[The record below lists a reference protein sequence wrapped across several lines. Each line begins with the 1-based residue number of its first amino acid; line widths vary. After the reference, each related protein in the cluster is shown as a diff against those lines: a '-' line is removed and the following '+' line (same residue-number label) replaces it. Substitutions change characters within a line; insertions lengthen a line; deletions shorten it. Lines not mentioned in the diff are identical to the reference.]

1 MQLWRVRTCT
11 LSLSLSL
18 SPRTLRLPQPESQP
32 VSNTQCVLKSGLAW
46 AQGGT
51 VSFQGREAEA
61 PVTEQPWWILKLLDS
76 LCGSW
81 FYKAEMA
88 AKSACNPKTQPPP
101 IRVDI
106 GIVEEGG
113 VGVGQA
119 GLDKEPNTFPQPNSH
134 RAFTITMGNSQE
146 GWHLWVCVPL
156 FPTSGLPE
164 RCVCVFCQP

>member
-11 LSLSLSL
+11 LSLFLSL
-18 SPRTLRLPQPESQP
+18 SHRTLRLPQPESQP

-101 IRVDI
+101 ICVDI
-106 GIVEEGG
+106 GIVEGGG
-113 VGVGQA
+113 VGGTGWIRQRAQHLPPAKLTQGLYHHNGQ
-119 GLDKEPNTFPQPNSH
+119 FPGGVASMGV
-134 RAFTITMGNSQE
+134 RAPFPY
-146 GWHLWVCVPL
+146 LWS
-156 FPTSGLPE
+156 T
-164 RCVCVFCQP
+164 